1 MTQIQPEN
9 VYTTQESQDYLKISV
24 STMKRLLKRGIIR
37 ANKIGGQYRI
47 LGRELTRL
55 VSPQVE
61 EGAVRL
67 YQKVK
72 RKTKETIKDW

>member
-1 MTQIQPEN
+1 MAQIQPEN
-9 VYTTQESQDYLKISV
+9 VYTTQEAQDYLKISV

-47 LGRELTRL
+47 LGRELMRL
-55 VSPQVE
+55 VSPRVE

-72 RKTKETIKDW
+72 RKTKETIRNW

>member
-1 MTQIQPEN
+1 MTQIQPET
-9 VYTTQESQDYLKISV
+9 VYTTQEAQDYLKVSV
-24 STMKRLLKRGIIR
+24 STMKRLLKKGIIR

-47 LGRELTRL
+47 LGRELLRI

-61 EGAVRL
+61 ERAVDL

-72 RKTKETIKDW
+72 RKTKAAIEHW